1 MFNPCRAHQYDA
13 DQRKRR
19 QLAIPSI
26 LAEVDPSRAFG
37 ATLGK
42 ALQPLGAG
50 VGLIPILVALQ

>member
-1 MFNPCRAHQYDA
+1 MKAT
-13 DQRKRR
+13 
-19 QLAIPSI
+19 
-26 LAEVDPSRAFG
+26 DPSRAFG